1 MTQRNTLPST
11 IQRTPRGGVAV
22 VRAASRGLA
31 SILTSIAI
39 TTTITTTGTRQP
51 GCDRA

>member
-1 MTQRNTLPST
+1 MTQRNTPMPV
-11 IQRTPRGGVAV
+11 IQCTPRGVAIA
-22 VRAASRGLA
+22 RAAASGLA
-31 SILTSIAI
+31 STLTSTAI